1 MELGRS
7 GCFSGPAMDE
17 LCRTS
22 THLDCYD
29 RMYKLSD
36 LYSKQALWL
45 TVPWLEDSNSMVPAF
60 W

>member
-7 GCFSGPAMDE
+7 GCFSGPALDE
-17 LCRTS
+17 LCRTL

-29 RMYKLSD
+29 RMHELSD

>member
-7 GCFSGPAMDE
+7 GCFSGPAMVDFCCT
-17 LCRTS
+17 LTN
-22 THLDCYD
+22 LDCYD
-29 RMYKLSD
+29 RMHQLSA
-36 LYSKQALWL
+36 LYHKQAIWL

>member
-17 LCRTS
+17 FC
-22 THLDCYD
+22 CD
-29 RMYKLSD
+29 RMHELSD
-36 LYSKQALWL
+36 LYSKQALRL
-45 TVPWLEDSNSMVPAF
+45 TVPWLEDSNTMAPAF